1 MVYVIRLGDTSQ
13 LELKAVQN
21 VSLRS
26 QVASVSSSVMLQHT
40 KKVQFN
46 KSVVFTSSHVF
57 CQLGRNLKNAFAQ
70 NPRLEFA
77 GPRHSNASST
87 CSAVKV
93 RHSF

>member
-1 MVYVIRLGDTSQ
+1 MLYVIRLGDMSQ

-46 KSVVFTSSHVF
+46 ISVVFTSSHFF
-57 CQLGRNLKNAFAQ
+57 CQLG
-70 NPRLEFA
+70 
-77 GPRHSNASST
+77 
-87 CSAVKV
+87 
-93 RHSF
+93 

>member
-1 MVYVIRLGDTSQ
+1 MVYVIRLGDMSQ

-46 KSVVFTSSHVF
+46 KSVVFTSSHFF
-57 CQLGRNLKNAFAQ
+57 CQLG
-70 NPRLEFA
+70 
-77 GPRHSNASST
+77 
-87 CSAVKV
+87 
-93 RHSF
+93 

>member
-1 MVYVIRLGDTSQ
+1 MVYVIRLGDMSQ

-46 KSVVFTSSHVF
+46 ISVVFTSSHVF
-57 CQLGRNLKNAFAQ
+57 CQLG
-70 NPRLEFA
+70 
-77 GPRHSNASST
+77 
-87 CSAVKV
+87 
-93 RHSF
+93 